1 MIFLQ
6 ALGIDFGDYS
16 CLYYFPD
23 GMDGIED
30 WTDYIN
36 SCEEQFVPMTILFSS
51 DTVFP
56 FFIDENCDTQYIN
69 LAAIKTYHETEIEV
83 MSRDEYEQR
92 LAECVSAICPDCV
105 YYEEDTDG
113 DNLTGHRDE
122 MRLDGFCPRFT
133 RRDESDNPD

>member
-1 MIFLQ
+1 MK
-6 ALGIDFGDYS
+6 ALTISYGDYS
-16 CLYYFPD
+16 CLYYFPE

-36 SCEEQFVPMTILFSS
+36 SCEEQFVPLQVLFER

-56 FFIDENCDTQYIN
+56 YFIDENCETQYIN

-83 MSRDEYEQR
+83 MPRDEYERR
-92 LAECVSAICPDCV
+92 LTECINAICTECV
-105 YYEEDTDG
+105 YYEDDPDG
-113 DNLTGHRDE
+113 DNLEGHRDE

-133 RRDESDNPD
+133 PGREEEA